1 MPITGLTDQ
10 GASFPFLGTIR
21 KGSPKQ
27 KNAAGKEIQGK
38 DLDYFRFDV
47 ADKNNTALEPLWL
60 KSFGAEPKSISVL
73 LLDDDPDQAFDAW
86 MKEYQGNHV
95 LKRKCDGE
103 FQHQWL
109 TPQNEYS
116 FTPKPCEKA
125 GGGNCNCV
133 KSAELR
139 VVLPDLKAMGFF
151 KVLTHS
157 TWDILSISQQLR
169 MVYQSAG
176 RLRGIPF
183 LLRRSPREIFA
194 NYGGKKSRVTKSLLS
209 IEVHPNVAGQVLSA
223 IEQRAFASLTGAQEQ
238 PLLLPETLAITP
250 ETVDVEVL
258 PPTPTRSLADLQ
270 EVREKLGWTKEQVS
284 GFLFDNFKVK
294 LPTQLSDEQYSKA
307 VNDLRLK
314 VVEIETQFNEVKAQ
328 NLHNL
333 SNDIPAF

>member
-27 KNAAGKEIQGK
+27 KNSTGKEIQGK
-38 DLDYFRFDV
+38 DLDYFRLDV
-47 ADKNNTALEPLWL
+47 ADKNNTVLDQLWVNA
-60 KSFGAEPKSISVL
+60 FGAEPKTISVL

-95 LKRKCDGE
+95 LKRKCDGQ
-103 FQHQWL
+103 FQRQWL

-139 VVLPDLKAMGFF
+139 VVIPDLKAMGFF

-157 TWDILSISQQLR
+157 TWDILSLSQQLR

-223 IEQRAFASLTGAQEQ
+223 IEQQAFMSLAGTQSEP
-238 PLLLPETLAITP
+238 PLLLPETLVIEP
-250 ETVDVEVL
+250 ETIDVEPVA
-258 PPTPTRSLADLQ
+258 PVRSFTELQ
-270 EVREKLGWTKEQVS
+270 EVRELLGWTKEQIV
-284 GFLFDNFKVK
+284 GFLSSNFGVN
-294 LPTQLSDEQYSKA
+294 LPTQLTDEQYSKA

-314 VVEIETQFNEVKAQ
+314 VAEVPVPTV
-328 NLHNL
+328 
-333 SNDIPAF
+333 SSEEIPAF